1 MDSIVYTSCQTR
13 VSNHSSYASVEKFS
27 NKYNAVYF
35 LMETI
40 IYQENWIF
48 QFYVVSIYVLRTL
61 LNLHVGNK

>member
-13 VSNHSSYASVEKFS
+13 VSNHSSYASVEKFL